1 MSEEIRKRKENN
13 NFWIGIIVVVLLFT
27 AVLSFITFNL
37 EIELEEGERMLE
49 VSKRIEREEMPD
61 KATISFSIVSLDED
75 INKALQK
82 NSEINNEIIMHYEVR
97 DDLTIS
103 TTGYSIQE
111 KKEWNKSSEKYDVLG
126 YEVYNTLSIETK
138 NLDDLGNII
147 NEVIGMEANR
157 VESVAFEISN
167 EKKEELYKEM
177 LEEGVEKAK
186 EEAEMIAEMMDK
198 EIKEIANI
206 YKNEAGTYP
215 IYLRN
220 EALLKEAQAIDAE
233 APIISPEKQTL
244 AVDVVVSFEL
254 KD

>member
-1 MSEEIRKRKENN
+1 MSEEIRKRKENKT
-13 NFWIGIIVVVLLFT
+13 WIGIIVVVLLFT
-27 AVLSFITFNL
+27 AALSFITFNL
-37 EIELEEGERMLE
+37 EVELQEGENVLE

-61 KATISFSIVSLDED
+61 KATITFSIVSLDED

-82 NSEINNEIIMHYEVR
+82 NSEINNRIMMYYEER
-97 DDLTIS
+97 EDLTIS

-111 KKEWNKSSEKYDVLG
+111 KEEWNKSSEKYDVLG

-186 EEAEMIAEMMDK
+186 EEAEMIADMMDK

-215 IYLRN
+215 IYLRS
-220 EALLKEAQAIDAE
+220 EVLLKENQAIDAE
-233 APIISPEKQTL
+233 VPIISPEKQTL
-244 AVDVVVSFEL
+244 ALDVVVSFEL